1 MPRRKPASSKQRKAE
16 LQLKRARKRADLSQP
31 NDAQPP
37 SSKPSLSAQPTTVSA
52 RRLQSAFLKLS
63 PDLLEQSKVLSA
75 RLTLPRPLLSH
86 VVIWPVH
93 SGRIDAEKEDEMRTQ
108 MSCMKRPKWRYEM
121 TKKEV
126 EKNEEGL
133 FAKWITKTDQIVDNW
148 VQAAEEQRLQ
158 LVDPAVETMPPSPS
172 IFERNLEVWRQLWR
186 VTELSQIL
194 LILLDS
200 RCPLLHYPPS
210 LSAYLSSVS
219 ARLILVLTKV
229 DISGHE
235 RASAWA
241 RYLTAKFPGVR
252 VVMVESYMQKTSD
265 PDDGGG
271 NMQGRP
277 QYKPHIPESFKSRL
291 IQAMKEIHAEMLQPP
306 ERIRHDEAKVKKW
319 NPRVKLS
326 VNWEAVM
333 TAKPKMHIQREDAP
347 LARQGDENED
357 DEYVEPEYLTV
368 GLVGQPNVGKSSLL
382 NALFGMTKARA
393 SKTPG
398 KTKHFQTLFWTSD
411 IRLVDCPGLVLPNLV
426 PLEMQVLGGVL
437 PIARMPAIP
446 LCIAHAARLLPLE
459 SILGLTHPSQV
470 EPEVEDKRTW
480 REGKKKDEKKKEIFW
495 TAMDVLTAF
504 ADKKGWVTA
513 KAGRPDVNRAGNAI
527 LRMLAEGRIKWAFWP
542 PDVEPAVIEDAA
554 VRGIWIP
561 ADIGDSDSSDSEEEP
576 QDQTRNS
583 EDESSEDKE
592 EGDGS
597 ESKTVAGQWEDTK
610 AASRFALLQVDD
622 KDSDDDEND

>member
-1 MPRRKPASSKQRKAE
+1 MPRRKPASNKQRKAE
-16 LQLKRARKRADLSQP
+16 LQLKRARKRAD
-31 NDAQPP
+31 AQPDGAQL
-37 SSKPSLSAQPTTVSA
+37 SSHHSKPSPSAQPAVVSA

-75 RLTLPRPLLSH
+75 RLPLPRPLLSH
-86 VVIWPVH
+86 VAIWPVN
-93 SGRIDAEKEDEMRTQ
+93 SDRIDAEKEDEMRTQ

-133 FAKWITKTDQIVDNW
+133 FAKWIAKTDQTVDDW
-148 VQAAEEQRLQ
+148 VHAAEERRVQ
-158 LVDPAVETMPPSPS
+158 LADTAVEETMPPSPS

-200 RCPLLHYPPS
+200 RCPLLHFPPS

-229 DISGHE
+229 DISGHV
-235 RASAWA
+235 RASTWA
-241 RYLTAKFPGVR
+241 QYLTAKFPGVR
-252 VVMVESYMQKTSD
+252 VVMVESYMQKASD

-271 NMQGRP
+271 NVQGRP
-277 QYKPHIPESFKSRL
+277 QYKPHIPETFKSRL

-319 NPRVKLS
+319 KPRVKLS
-326 VNWEAVM
+326 VDWDAVM
-333 TAKPKMHIQREDAP
+333 TAKPRMHIQREDAP
-347 LARQGDENED
+347 LARQNDEQEG

-368 GLVGQPNVGKSSLL
+368 GLIGQPNVGKSSLL

-398 KTKHFQTLFWTSD
+398 KTKHFQTLFWTAD
-411 IRLVDCPGLVLPNLV
+411 IRLVDCPGLVMPNLV

-470 EPEVEDKRTW
+470 EPEAEDKRTW
-480 REGKKKDEKKKEIFW
+480 REGKKKDEKKKELLW
-495 TAMDVLTAF
+495 TAMDVLTAY

-542 PDVEPAVIEDAA
+542 PDTEPAVVEDTTS
-554 VRGIWIP
+554 RGIWIP
-561 ADIGDSDSSDSEEEP
+561 ADIGDSDPSHSDDEEPEEQTRDSEE
-576 QDQTRNS
+576 
-583 EDESSEDKE
+583 
-592 EGDGS
+592 DGN
-597 ESKTVAGQWEDTK
+597 ENERVVGEWGDTK
-610 AASRFALLQVDD
+610 AASRFALLQVDEED
-622 KDSDDDEND
+622 NGNDEGD